1 MRQLQSLHMDFAKV
15 LIIYSETARYCLRRV
30 HGTRLKEQTKLNRI
44 Y

>member
-15 LIIYSETARYCLRRV
+15 LIIYSETTRFCLRRV
-30 HGTRLKEQTKLNRI
+30 YGTRLEEQTKLNQM